1 MKIDHSKTS
10 QLLNIHESDSEEIK
24 EISQLFRVCAGMD
37 EVSGSSEDFTDLLKG
52 TQEDALE
59 DDDLS
64 FAAGGIKPITPPK
77 R

>member
-10 QLLNIHESDSEEIK
+10 QLLHIHESDSEEIK
-24 EISQLFRVCAGMD
+24 KISQLFRVCAGMD
-37 EVSGSSEDFTDLLKG
+37 EISGSSEDFLNLLQDI
-52 TQEDALE
+52 QEDALE

-64 FAAGGIKPITPPK
+64 FAAGGLKPITPPK